1 MSKHPLKL
9 EVFVSFVFLM
19 LFGQFVFAQ
28 NVQSDLRESFKKFD
42 LVKRDRVNFTK
53 NQSYKTLSI
62 QTAQKLFEFDLT
74 LNDLHSPR
82 YFAEE
87 TGVSGTHIFENAAV
101 KTFKGKVSGEENSR
115 VRLTIDGA
123 KIEGFFD
130 ANGERFYVEQA
141 KKYSR
146 FADETDL
153 VVYRAEDLLRVENF
167 DCESGIGAKIERG
180 REMISSNAVSSPQ
193 TSRVIEIATEADFQY
208 VSTLGGANQANAEI
222 MGILNMAE
230 GVYDAELRLTIR
242 IVYQHFWTTQDP
254 FSGVNA
260 PTLLSS
266 FQGFWNANHAN
277 ISRDTAHLF
286 TGKSFAL
293 SSGYALIGEI
303 CDMNNAYGLSGYV
316 DWSPAKFLITAHEI
330 GHNLGAFHV
339 NAAQSCDNTLM
350 NEQLSFNTPLSFCSF
365 SRTQIGNFVNSSG
378 SCLTNLAK
386 SPFDFDGD
394 SRTDVSIFRPASG
407 EWWYLK
413 SSTGDNSATQFGN
426 AADKIVPAD
435 FTGDGKTD
443 IALFRPSNGNWF
455 VLRSEDNSFYS
466 FPFGTSGDIPQAFDF
481 DGDGKA
487 DAGIF
492 RPSNQTWFVN
502 KSSGGTLI
510 QQFGIAGDVP
520 TVGDFDGDSQADI
533 AIYRPAQGEWWISK
547 STGSLTALQFG
558 NSTDK
563 PVQGDYTGDGKTDVA
578 LFRNGEW
585 FVLRSED
592 GSFYSAPFGTTG
604 DIPTAGDYDGD
615 GKYDFAVFRPSNN
628 TWFANRS
635 TAGTLIQQFGIAGD
649 LAVPSAFVP

>member
-9 EVFVSFVFLM
+9 EFAVSFVFLM
-19 LFGQFVFAQ
+19 FFAQFVFAQ

-42 LVKRDRVNFTK
+42 LVKRHQINFTN
-53 NQSYKTLSI
+53 NQSVEKLSI
-62 QTAQKLFEFDLT
+62 QTPDKNFEFDLT
-74 LNDLHSPR
+74 LNDLRSSR

-87 TGVSGTHIFENAAV
+87 TDANGTHQLEKAAV
-101 KTFKGKVSGEENSR
+101 KTFKGKISGEENSR

-130 ANGERFYVEQA
+130 TNGERFYIEQA

-153 VVYRAEDLLRVENF
+153 IVYRAEDLLRVENF
-167 DCESGIGAKIERG
+167 DCDSSVGTKIERG
-180 REMISSNAVSSPQ
+180 KEMISANAVNSPQ
-193 TSRVIEIATEADFQY
+193 TLRVIEIATEADFQY
-208 VSTLGGANQANAEI
+208 VTALGGANQANAEI
-222 MGILNMAE
+222 AGILNMAE

-242 IVYQHFWTTQDP
+242 IVYSHFWTTPDP
-254 FSGVNA
+254 FTGVNA

-266 FQGFWNANHAN
+266 FQFFWNSNHAN
-277 ISRDTAHLF
+277 IPRDAAHLF
-286 TGKSFAL
+286 TGKSYAL

-303 CDMNNAYGLSGYV
+303 CDVNNAYGLSGYV
-316 DWSPAKFLITAHEI
+316 DWSPAKFLITAHEL

-339 NAAQSCDNTLM
+339 NAAQSCDNSLM

-365 SRTQIGNFVNSSG
+365 SRTQIGSFVNASG

-394 SRTDVSIFRPASG
+394 SRTDISIFRPASG
-407 EWWYLK
+407 EWWYSK
-413 SSTGDNSATQFGN
+413 SSNGGNAAFAFGN
-426 AADKIVPAD
+426 ANDKLVPAD

-443 IALFRPSNGNWF
+443 IAVFRPSNGNWF
-455 VLRSEDNSFYS
+455 VLRSEDSSFYS
-466 FPFGTSGDIPQAFDF
+466 FPFGTVGDIPQAADF
-481 DGDGKA
+481 DGDARA
-487 DAGIF
+487 DAGVF

-520 TVGDFDGDSQADI
+520 VASDFDGDGQADI
-533 AIYRPAQGEWWISK
+533 AIYRPTQGEWWISR
-547 STGSLTALQFG
+547 SASGLIAFQFG
-558 NSTDK
+558 NATDK
-563 PVQGDYTGDGKTDVA
+563 PVAGDYTGDGKTDVA

-592 GSFYSAPFGTTG
+592 SSFYSAPFGTIG

-615 GKYDFAVFRPSNN
+615 GKYDFAVFRPTNQ

-635 TAGTLIQQFGIAGD
+635 TAGTLIQQFGITGD
-649 LAVPSAFVP
+649 KPLPAAFVP